1 MSALEELLIS
11 LDLRQYLSLFAEN
24 EVDLRT
30 LQVLT
35 DEDLRQ
41 LGLPF
46 GPRKRLL
53 NAVAELKQRESQP
66 SAGERRQLTVFF
78 CDMVG
83 FTELAGRL
91 DPEVLQEIIRGYE
104 DICADCVVRYD
115 GYVFQRLGDGI
126 VAFFGYPAAHEDEAE
141 RAIRAGLDVIDT
153 LSKREFPE
161 AGFLR
166 VRIGIATGVVV
177 ISTGDKGAVGQT
189 AALASRLQGIAEPG
203 SICVSERVRRLA
215 GGVFDYADMGQQ
227 HLKGISQ
234 PTRAYRVTGLG
245 TAASRFEA
253 ATNRGLTPFVG
264 RDREM
269 SSLMNLWKMAREGK
283 GKAAVLC
290 GEAGIGK
297 SRIVSTLRDRL
308 EQEGARPIHF
318 QCSPYYV
325 DSAFYPCIDSL
336 ERATRFDRN
345 EPASSKLAKLVS
357 LMVDRFKRPDADVR
371 FIASILSIP
380 CPDANPA
387 APMTPQR
394 FKDEIIRSLV
404 ELMESIAR
412 IEPSFMLVE
421 DVHWSDPTTLE
432 VLDRLIQRL
441 QETPLLVLITHRPEF
456 PQRWMGNPYVAQV
469 NLSRLNRDESA
480 AIVGKIAGGKKFPE
494 DLLQQ
499 IVDKTDGVP
508 LFIEELTKSILE
520 SGEMRDDGD
529 RYTYAG
535 GTARVTIPET
545 LRDSLMARLDRAGT
559 VKEIAQIGAVIGREF
574 SYELIS
580 AVAGMSSADLDGRLA
595 LLTESGLA
603 YRTGNNSQTVYVFKH
618 ALVQDVAYESLLKS
632 RRQQLHGRIAQ
643 VLEERFP
650 ATRDTE
656 PELLARHYTAAGL
669 DAAAIPFWKEAGEL
683 AYRRFALPEAITHL
697 GKGLDLIGRQPRSSE
712 RDLAELEIRSLLG
725 PAWVAH
731 AGWARQEVGSVLK
744 PAWRLAESLEH
755 NQIYLPILNGLWVH
769 DLSLCRLTAS
779 LDWAQKLLAVGAA
792 MKDGDLEIVGHRA
805 AAASYFWMGQLQ
817 SARKHGDIIWAT
829 YDPVKHWHIAALTNT
844 DPLTGDGI
852 YRGQYLW
859 MLGYPDQ
866 AIAACNAK
874 DDNARRRNHPFD
886 LAFALTLGAQ
896 LFGYLGEASQLLERT
911 EEAERVAREHRL
923 PLMSEVMAKISRGI
937 AWLHAGR
944 PRDSVALL
952 RESSDRLMKTG
963 HRIWIWYLRAKLAEA
978 MAKDGDISGALDVIG
993 ESVVRIESGEDRV
1006 HFAEVLRLQA
1016 WILMKAGATD
1026 RAEPILRQA
1035 IDVARGQHAKSW
1047 ELRATTTLADLLAN
1061 RGEPEAARRILVHV
1075 YEWFTEG
1082 FATKDLQAAR
1092 AMIGR
1097 LG

>member
-11 LDLRQYLSLFAEN
+11 LDLRQYRSLFAEN
-24 EVDLRT
+24 EVDLRS

-35 DEDLRQ
+35 DEDLKQ

-53 NAVAELKQRESQP
+53 NAVAELKQREAQS
-66 SAGERRQLTVFF
+66 SVGERRQLTVLF

-91 DPEVLQEIIRGYE
+91 DPEVLQGIIRGYE
-104 DICADCVVRYD
+104 DACADCIVRYD

-126 VAFFGYPAAHEDEAE
+126 VAFFGYPAAHEDDAE
-141 RAIRAGLDVIDT
+141 RASRAGLDIVDA
-153 LSKREFPE
+153 LSKREFPQ
-161 AGFLR
+161 AGLLR

-177 ISTGDKGAVGQT
+177 ISTGEKGAVGET
-189 AALASRLQGIAEPG
+189 MALASRLQGIAEPG

-215 GGVFDYADMGQQ
+215 GGAFDYADMGRQ

-234 PTRAYRVTGLG
+234 PTRAYRVTGIG
-245 TAASRFEA
+245 TAESRFEA

-269 SSLMNLWKMAREGK
+269 FSLMNLWRMTREGK
-283 GKAAVLC
+283 GKTAVLC
-290 GEAGIGK
+290 GEPGIGK

-308 EQEGARPIHF
+308 EQEGARPIRF
-318 QCSPYYV
+318 QCSPYHV
-325 DSAFYPCIDSL
+325 NSAFYPCIDSL
-336 ERATRFDRN
+336 ERAARFDLD
-345 EPASSKLAKLVS
+345 EPAPSKLAKLAS
-357 LMVDRFKRPDADVR
+357 FMVDRFKRPEADVR

-387 APMTPQR
+387 ASMTPR
-394 FKDEIIRSLV
+394 RLKDEIIRSLV

-412 IEPSFMLVE
+412 IEPSLMLVE
-421 DVHWSDPTTLE
+421 DVHWADPTTLV

-441 QETPLLVLITHRPEF
+441 QETSLLVLITHRPEF
-456 PQRWMGNPYVAQV
+456 PQRWMAYPNVTQV
-469 NLSRLNRDESA
+469 NLSRLNRDQSA
-480 AIVGKIAGGKKFPE
+480 AIIAKIAGGKTIPE

-508 LFIEELTKSILE
+508 LFVEELTKSILE
-520 SGEMRDDGD
+520 SGEIRDDGD
-529 RYTYAG
+529 RYKYAG
-535 GTARVTIPET
+535 GAARVTIPET
-545 LRDSLMARLDRAGT
+545 LRDSLMARLDRAGPA
-559 VKEIAQIGAVIGREF
+559 KKIAQIGAAIGRQF
-574 SYELIS
+574 RYELIS

-595 LLTESGLA
+595 LLAESGLA
-603 YRTGNNSQTVYVFKH
+603 YRTGDHSHPVYVFKH

-632 RRQQLHGRIAQ
+632 TRQQLHGRIAQ

-669 DAAAIPFWKEAGEL
+669 DAAAIPFWKKAGEL

-697 GKGLDLIGRQPRSSE
+697 GKGLDLIAGQPRSSE
-712 RDLAELEIRSLLG
+712 RDLAELGIRSLLG

-731 AGWARQEVGSVLK
+731 AGWARHDVGSVLE

-755 NQIYLPILNGLWVH
+755 KQSYLPILNGLWVH

-779 LDWAQKLLAVGAA
+779 LDWARKLLAAGAA
-792 MKDGDLEIVGHRA
+792 MNDGDLEIVGHRA
-805 AAASYFWMGQLQ
+805 AAASYFWLGKLQ

-829 YDPVKHWHIAALTNT
+829 YDPEKHWHIVPLTNT

-866 AIAACNAK
+866 AMAACNAK
-874 DDNARRRNHPFD
+874 DDHARRRNHPFD

-896 LFGYLGEASQLLERT
+896 LFDFLGEASHLLART
-911 EEAERVAREHRL
+911 EEAERVGREHHL
-923 PLMSEVMAKISRGI
+923 PLMSEVMAEISRGI

-944 PRDSVALL
+944 IRDSVAHL
-952 RESSDRLMKTG
+952 RESIDRLMKTG
-963 HRIWIWYLRAKLAEA
+963 HSIWIWYLRARLAEA
-978 MAKDGDISGALDVIG
+978 MAKQGDISGALDVIG
-993 ESVVRIESGEDRV
+993 ESVARIESGEDRV

-1016 WILMKAGATD
+1016 WILMQASETD

-1047 ELRATTTLADLLAN
+1047 ELRAATTLAHLLTN
-1061 RGEPEAARRILVHV
+1061 RGEREAARRVLVPV
-1075 YEWFTEG
+1075 YDWFTEG

-1092 AMIGR
+1092 TVIGG
-1097 LG
+1097 LE